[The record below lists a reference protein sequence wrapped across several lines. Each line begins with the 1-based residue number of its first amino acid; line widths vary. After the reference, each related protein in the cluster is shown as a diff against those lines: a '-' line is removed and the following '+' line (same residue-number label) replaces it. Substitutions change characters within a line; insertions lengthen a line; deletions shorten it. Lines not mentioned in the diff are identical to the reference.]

1 MQYGY
6 LCRHNYTT
14 MKQPIKG
21 FSKLSKAAKLEWLVN
36 NNFKDANDARSILTA
51 YWHEDKALQKRHDEF
66 IENTMSNYYM
76 PYGVAPNFQ
85 INGKLYTIPM
95 AIEESSVVAA
105 AAKSAA
111 FWMARGG
118 FKTSVLGT
126 QKIGHVHFMYS
137 SDASALKEDFSSL
150 EQQLRDAT
158 AELTANMEAR
168 GGGIT
173 SIRLVDATDR
183 LDDYYQLEVIF
194 ETCDSM
200 GANFINSN
208 LEEMAKSLE
217 RFTQNHDRLDAN
229 ALEVVMRILSN
240 YTPNCTV
247 RASVSCPVEE
257 LASEGVSAEEFARKF
272 KQAIAI
278 ANAEPYRAT
287 THNKG
292 IMNGIDAVI
301 IATGNDFRAVEAA
314 CHTHAARSGSYKSL
328 TGCDVEDGIFT
339 FWIEIPLSLG
349 VVGGLTKLHPLVVKS
364 LEMLGNP
371 NAEELMG
378 IVAVSGLA
386 QNFAALRALVTTG
399 IQKGHMKMH
408 LMNILTQLEATQEE
422 KIHVADYFKDKV
434 PHHREVVNYFCELRG
449 IPVPKVGR

>member
-1 MQYGY
+1 
-6 LCRHNYTT
+6 
-14 MKQPIKG
+14 MKDPIKG
-21 FSKLSKAAKLEWLVN
+21 FSKLSKAAKLEWLVT
-36 NNFKDANDARSILTA
+36 NNFEDADAARSVLTG
-51 YWHEDKALQKRHDEF
+51 YWHDDETLQKRHDEF

-105 AAKSAA
+105 AAKSAS
-111 FWMARGG
+111 FWMERGG
-118 FKTSVLGT
+118 FKAEVIGT
-126 QKIGHVHFMYS
+126 QKIGHVHFMYTG
-137 SDASALKEDFSSL
+137 DASALKDDFHVLEED
-150 EQQLRDAT
+150 LRAAT
-158 AELTANMEAR
+158 AELTSNMEAR

-173 SIRLVDATDR
+173 SIKLVDATDR
-183 LDDYYQLEVIF
+183 LDDYYQLEVTF

-208 LEEMAKSLE
+208 LEEMAKCLQT
-217 RFTQNHDRLDAN
+217 FAQNHERLDAN

-240 YTPNCTV
+240 YTPNCLV
-247 RASVSCPVEE
+247 RASVSCKIEE

-272 KQAIAI
+272 KRAIAI

-314 CHTHAARSGSYKSL
+314 CHTHAARTGSYKSL
-328 TGCDVEDGIFT
+328 TGCAVENGIFT
-339 FWIEIPLSLG
+339 FWIEIPLALG

-371 NAEELMG
+371 DAEELMG

-408 LMNILTQLEATQEE
+408 LMNILTQLEATPEE
-422 KIHVADYFKDKV
+422 KIHIATYFKDKV

-449 IPVPKVGR
+449 VPVPKVGQ

>member
-1 MQYGY
+1 M
-6 LCRHNYTT
+6 N
-14 MKQPIKG
+14 QPIKG
-21 FSKLSKAAKLEWLVN
+21 FSKLSKEGKLEWLTST
-36 NNFKDANDARSILTA
+36 NFSRPEEAREIFTA
-51 YWHEDKALQKRHDEF
+51 YWHADAEVQKRHDEF
-66 IENTMSNYYM
+66 IENTMTNYYM
-76 PYGVAPNFQ
+76 PYGVAPNFN
-85 INGKLYTIPM
+85 INGRFYTLPM

-105 AAKSAA
+105 AAKSAGY
-111 FWMARGG
+111 WLERGG
-118 FKTSVLGT
+118 FKTEVLST
-126 QKIGHVHFMYS
+126 EKIGHVHFMFEG
-137 SDASALKEDFSSL
+137 DASPLFTDFASL
-150 EQQLRDAT
+150 ERELRERT
-158 AELTANMEAR
+158 APLTANMEAR

-173 SIRLVDATDR
+173 SIKLVDKTAD
-183 LDDYYQLEVIF
+183 LADYYQLEVVF

-208 LEEMAKSLE
+208 LEEMAKQLE
-217 RFTQNHDRLDAN
+217 SFAQNHPQIDETK
-229 ALEVVMRILSN
+229 LEVVMRILSN
-240 YTPNCTV
+240 YTPNCIV
-247 RASVSCPVEE
+247 RASVSCPVDQ
-257 LASEGVSAEEFARKF
+257 LGSEGVSGEDFARKF
-272 KQAIAI
+272 KRAIDI

-314 CHTHAARSGSYKSL
+314 CHTHASASGSYKSL
-328 TGCDVEDGIFT
+328 THCKVEDGIFT

-371 NAEELMG
+371 GAEELMG

-408 LMNILTQLEATQEE
+408 LMNILTQLEATLEE
-422 KIHVADYFKDKV
+422 KEKIAAYFKDKV
-434 PHHREVVNYFCELRG
+434 PHHREVVNYFCNLRG
-449 IPVPKVGR
+449 IPAPKVEK

>member
-1 MQYGY
+1 
-6 LCRHNYTT
+6 
-14 MKQPIKG
+14 MKDPIKG

-36 NNFKDANDARSILTA
+36 NNFEDADAARSVLTT
-51 YWHEDKALQKRHDEF
+51 YWHEDEALQKRHDEF

-76 PYGVAPNFQ
+76 PYGVAPNFK

-118 FKTSVLGT
+118 FKTEVLGT
-126 QKIGHVHFMYS
+126 EKIGHVHFMYTG
-137 SDASALKEDFSSL
+137 DASALKEDFSSL
-150 EQQLRDAT
+150 EQELRRAT

-173 SIRLVDATDR
+173 SIKFIDATDR
-183 LDDYYQLEVIF
+183 LEAYYQLEVTF

-208 LEEMAKSLE
+208 LEEMAKCLE
-217 RFTQNHDRLDAN
+217 NFVASHDRLDVN
-229 ALEVVMRILSN
+229 SLEVVMRILSN
-240 YTPNCTV
+240 YTPRCIV
-247 RASVSCPVEE
+247 SASVSCPVEE
-257 LASEGVSAEEFARKF
+257 LASEGVSAAEFARKF
-272 KQAIAI
+272 ERAIAI

-292 IMNGIDAVI
+292 IMNGIDGVI

-314 CHTHAARSGSYKSL
+314 CHTHASRSGSYKSL
-328 TGCDVEDGIFT
+328 TGCNVEDGVFT

-371 NAEELMG
+371 DAEELMG

-408 LMNILTQLEATQEE
+408 LMNILTQLEATPEE
-422 KIHVADYFKDKV
+422 KIHIANYFKDKV

-449 IPVPKVGR
+449 VPVPKVGQ